1 MGEELP
7 MSTDRAPRAHRPAKS
22 GAAKVKWSCSLC
34 GESGEL
40 NLPEPLPEIE
50 IGLAV
55 LHAHGLTAA
64 VSFSEGPDAHAAKVS
79 YRVWFPRPQSTPQS
93 LF

>member
-1 MGEELP
+1 
-7 MSTDRAPRAHRPAKS
+7 
-22 GAAKVKWSCSLC
+22 
-34 GESGEL
+34 L

-64 VSFSEGPDAHAAKVS
+64 LSFSEGKDAHAAKVS
-79 YRVWFPRPQSTPQS
+79 YRVWFPRRKTTQQP

>member
-1 MGEELP
+1 
-7 MSTDRAPRAHRPAKS
+7 MSTERAPRPHRPSTSA
-22 GAAKVKWSCSLC
+22 AAKVKWTCSQC
-34 GESGEL
+34 GTSGEL

-50 IGLAV
+50 IALAV

-64 VSFSEGPDAHAAKVS
+64 VPFSEGKDAHAAKVS
-79 YRVWFPRPQSTPQS
+79 YRVWFPRRKTTQQP